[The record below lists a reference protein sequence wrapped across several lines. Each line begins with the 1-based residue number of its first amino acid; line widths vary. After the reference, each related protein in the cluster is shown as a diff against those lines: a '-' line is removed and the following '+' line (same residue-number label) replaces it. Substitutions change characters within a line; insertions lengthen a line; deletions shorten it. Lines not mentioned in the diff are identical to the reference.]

1 MRYSQLFPKT
11 LREAPKSA
19 ITANHKFLVRAGFV
33 DQLMAGSWTLL
44 PMGWRVVGKINQ
56 IIREEMNNIGGQ
68 EMLMP
73 LLHPKEIWN
82 QTGRWEAADEVMYKL
97 KDTRGKEYALSFT
110 HEEIV
115 MDLVK
120 KFVHSY
126 KDLPLAVY
134 HFSTKFRNEL
144 RAQGGV
150 LRGREFLMKDLYS
163 LHVSEEDLMGYYEK
177 VKQAY
182 IKVFRR
188 IGFDIYVPEASGGV
202 FTDKHTHEF
211 QVVADAGE
219 DTIYIKPGTHE
230 GFNKEVFEGREEDYE
245 VKRSIEVGNIFP
257 LGVAKYA
264 EKMGVYFTDK
274 DGSKKPVW
282 FGSYGIGSTR
292 VMGTAVEVRHDDRGI
307 IWPKS
312 IAPYD
317 VHLVNL
323 RAGDQEGVRV
333 YEGLQKAGVEVLYD
347 ETDRSAGEKL
357 ADADLIG
364 IPVRLVVSEKTGDK
378 VEWKER
384 DKDRTEL
391 LSVEE
396 AIKRVV
402 Q

>member
-1 MRYSQLFPKT
+1 
-11 LREAPKSA
+11 
-19 ITANHKFLVRAGFV
+19 
-33 DQLMAGSWTLL
+33 
-44 PMGWRVVGKINQ
+44 
-56 IIREEMNNIGGQ
+56 
-68 EMLMP
+68 
-73 LLHPKEIWN
+73 
-82 QTGRWEAADEVMYKL
+82 
-97 KDTRGKEYALSFT
+97 
-110 HEEIV
+110 
-115 MDLVK
+115 
-120 KFVHSY
+120 
-126 KDLPLAVY
+126 
-134 HFSTKFRNEL
+134 
-144 RAQGGV
+144 
-150 LRGREFLMKDLYS
+150 
-163 LHVSEEDLMGYYEK
+163 
-177 VKQAY
+177 
-182 IKVFRR
+182 
-188 IGFDIYVPEASGGV
+188 
-202 FTDKHTHEF
+202 
-211 QVVADAGE
+211 
-219 DTIYIKPGTHE
+219 
-230 GFNKEVFEGREEDYE
+230 
-245 VKRSIEVGNIFP
+245 
-257 LGVAKYA
+257 
-264 EKMGVYFTDK
+264 
-274 DGSKKPVW
+274 VW

>member
-188 IGFDIYVPEASGGV
+188 IGFDIYVTEASGGV